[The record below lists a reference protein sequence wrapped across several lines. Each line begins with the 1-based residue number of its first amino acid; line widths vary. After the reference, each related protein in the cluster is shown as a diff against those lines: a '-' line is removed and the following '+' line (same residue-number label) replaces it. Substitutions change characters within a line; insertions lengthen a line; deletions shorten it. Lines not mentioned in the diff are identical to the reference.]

1 MRPTGRS
8 HALFVGGTHAGL
20 ASTGCMAVP
29 GNTPGRPTQPELFG
43 WPQNTRSSAVT
54 SSWLSPLALRP
65 RLRAADF
72 QQALGTK
79 PVARS
84 AHFTVHFALPSLAR
98 RAPRS
103 VGEALH
109 EPDLSTG
116 AALEVVEPVD
126 EVRTHHRVWR
136 LGLVLPKRMA
146 KRSVT
151 RSLIKHQ
158 ARQLW
163 REHAAALE
171 QAGWLCAERPVGDW
185 VLRLKAPWPVK
196 DFPSAASEPLK
207 QAVRAELQ
215 AMLRHCVQTGFKTG
229 FNPGGQR

>member
-1 MRPTGRS
+1 MRPPGLP
-8 HALFVGGTHAGL
+8 HALVVGGTHDGL
-20 ASTGCMAVP
+20 ASTGCMAVFGIFP
-29 GNTPGRPTQPELFG
+29 APLGQPEFFG
-43 WPQNTRSSAVT
+43 WLRQITSSAVT

-65 RLRAADF
+65 RLCSADF
-72 QQALGTK
+72 KQALGTR

-84 AHFTVHFALPSLAR
+84 AHFSVHFAEPSLAR
-98 RAPRS
+98 RGPAARKAM
-103 VGEALH
+103 VL

-116 AALEVVEPVD
+116 EAPEGVEPVD

-146 KRSVT
+146 RRSVT
-151 RSLIKHQ
+151 RSLIKQQ

-171 QAGWLCAERPVGDW
+171 QAGWLSAERPVGNW

-196 DFPSAASEPLK
+196 DYPSAASEPLK
-207 QAVRAELQ
+207 LAVRAELQ
-215 AMLRHCVQTGFKTG
+215 AMLAHCVKAGWR
-229 FNPGGQR
+229 P

>member
-1 MRPTGRS
+1 MTSRPR
-8 HALFVGGTHAGL
+8 
-20 ASTGCMAVP
+20 
-29 GNTPGRPTQPELFG
+29 
-43 WPQNTRSSAVT
+43 
-54 SSWLSPLALRP
+54 LSPLALRP
-65 RLRAADF
+65 RLCSADF
-72 QQALGTK
+72 QQALGTR

-84 AHFTVHFALPSLAR
+84 AHFTVHFAVPSLER

-103 VGEALH
+103 TVSALL

-116 AALEVVEPVD
+116 EGHEVVEPVD

-146 KRSVT
+146 RRSVT

-171 QAGWLCAERPVGDW
+171 QAGWLDAERPAGNW

-196 DFPSAASEPLK
+196 EFPSAASEPLK

-215 AMLRHCVQTGFKTG
+215 AMLAHCVQKGW
-229 FNPGGQR
+229 RA